1 LGYFLEN
8 GDECIDDALV
18 DDREKEQQRGDAL
31 VESLGDE
38 RRVLDVKVRSLSEEN
53 ELRAHVSFGR
63 SAFEEAEDD
72 ANERGCEGTGRRR
85 FF

>member
-1 LGYFLEN
+1 M
-8 GDECIDDALV
+8 
-18 DDREKEQQRGDAL
+18 
-31 VESLGDE
+31 
-38 RRVLDVKVRSLSEEN
+38 LDVKVLESLSEEN
-53 ELRAHVSFGR
+53 ELCAHVAFGR